1 MVSLLIWLG
10 VLLAC
15 FGVGA
20 SLLAR
25 WGARAGDVL
34 DELPFSVALGM
45 GILSYL
51 ILALGLLGQIKVWT
65 FTAVVLALALVGWRQ
80 IARLAREAARYLAL
94 PKRLD
99 WFVLPL
105 AVLLITMWVFTL
117 IGALAPSADID
128 YDGLVYHLT
137 LPKVYIHDGR
147 IHAIPWLSHSNFPF
161 TLEMLYMLG
170 LLFQGQSLAKLFH
183 FGCGWLA
190 VLAVFGFSRWAWGKR
205 AGWLAAAVFAAIPL
219 VAWEMVSAYNELAFA
234 LYAFLAIFAFSKWSV
249 GRSEGAGNSWL
260 WVAAIMCGFAMGSKT
275 LAGIVLAF
283 GALAILARERGRRR
297 EGLLVP
303 LIGFVAIAAAV
314 ASPWYIKSY
323 LWTGN
328 PVYPF
333 AYGIFDGRYWSAD
346 RAQLYTIAQK
356 QFGMGTGPLALLALP
371 WNLTMN
377 SYRFFDVPEHLR
389 PVNVLVWV
397 FGPVLLATVP
407 ALLVT
412 RRIRSAG
419 RIALWFAAFYVAV
432 WFSTSQNA
440 RYLIPILPGLCACAG
455 LALHRML
462 SRRGLLPAGAALVL
476 SLAFLSA
483 LYSGY
488 NLALPAWRVAFGL
501 EPQSVYLNSV
511 SQVYRMSDEINRAT
525 PPGAK
530 LIVLGDEPRLFYLD
544 REFLLGN
551 HAAIFSPA
559 DIASP
564 DALADR
570 FRRMGITHILI
581 GASML
586 QDMAAG
592 KGAIERDLAGMEA
605 QGGIRP
611 LGMYGTLSLWQ
622 LVGQPTPSAR

>member
-1 MVSLLIWLG
+1 MIPLLIWLG

-15 FGVGA
+15 FGIGA

-25 WGARAGDVL
+25 LNARAECLVE
-34 DELPFSVALGM
+34 ELPFSVALGM

-51 ILALGLLGQIKVWT
+51 ILALGLLGQIKVWV
-65 FTAVVLALALVGWRQ
+65 FVVAVLILASLGWRQ
-80 IARLAREAARYLAL
+80 IVRLARELAGCLAR

-105 AVLLITMWVFTL
+105 AVFLIIMWAFTL
-117 IGALAPSADID
+117 IGALVPSADID

-137 LPKVYIHDGR
+137 LPKIFIHDGR

-161 TLEMLYMLG
+161 MLEMLYMLG

-190 VLAVFGFSRWAWGKR
+190 VLAVFGFSRRAWGKR

-219 VAWEMVSAYNELAFA
+219 VAWEMISAYNELAFA
-234 LYAFLAIFAFSKWSV
+234 LYAFLAIFAFSRWSE
-249 GRSEGAGNSWL
+249 GRSEGKGSSWL
-260 WVAAIMCGFAMGSKT
+260 WVAAIMCGFAMGSKM
-275 LAGIVLAF
+275 LAGVVLAF
-283 GALAILARERGRRR
+283 GALAILARMRTQRKGS
-297 EGLLVP
+297 LLAP

-333 AYGIFDGRYWSAD
+333 AYGIFDGKYWTAD
-346 RAQLYTIAQK
+346 QALLYTAAQK
-356 QFGMGTGPLALLALP
+356 EFGMGTGPLAFLALP

-377 SYRFFDVPEHLR
+377 SYRFLDIPGHLR

-397 FGPVLLATVP
+397 FGPVLLATLP
-407 ALLVT
+407 TLLVT
-412 RRIRSAG
+412 RQVRSAG
-419 RIALWFAAFYVAV
+419 RVALWFAVFYVVV

-455 LALHRML
+455 LALDRML
-462 SRRGLLPAGAALVL
+462 SRRGLLPATAALVL

-488 NLALPAWRVAFGL
+488 NLASPAWKVALGL
-501 EPQSVYLNSV
+501 ESQSGYLTSV
-511 SQVYRMSDEINRAT
+511 SEVYRMSDGINRAT
-525 PPGAK
+525 PPDAK
-530 LIVLGDEPRLFYLD
+530 IIVFGDEPRLFYLD

-551 HAAIFSPA
+551 HAAIFSPT

-564 DALADR
+564 DALVAH
-570 FRRMGITHILI
+570 FQGMGITHLLI

-586 QDMAAG
+586 QDMAA
-592 KGAIERDLAGMEA
+592 KRGAIERDLAGMES
-605 QGGIRP
+605 QGKIRP

-622 LVGQPTPSAR
+622 LVGQPKPSAR

>member
-1 MVSLLIWLG
+1 MIPLLIWLG

-15 FGVGA
+15 FGVGT

-25 WGARAGDVL
+25 WGARAEDLL

-51 ILALGLLGQIKVWT
+51 ALALGLLGQIRAWV
-65 FTAVVLALALVGWRQ
+65 FIAVVLILALVGWRQ
-80 IARLAREAARYLAL
+80 IVRLARGLAGCLAR
-94 PKRLD
+94 PKRPD
-99 WFVLPL
+99 WFTLPL
-105 AVLLITMWVFTL
+105 AAFLLVMGVLTL
-117 IGALAPSADID
+117 IGALSPSADID

-161 TLEMLYMLG
+161 LLEMLYMLG

-190 VLAVFGFSRWAWGKR
+190 VFAVFSFGRWAWGRR
-205 AGWLAAAVFAAIPL
+205 AGWLGAALLAAIPL
-219 VAWEMVSAYNELAFA
+219 VAWEMISAYNELAFT
-234 LYAFLAIFAFSKWSV
+234 LYAFLAIFAFSRW
-249 GRSEGAGNSWL
+249 SEGRREGEGNGWL
-260 WVAAIMCGFAMGSKT
+260 WVAAIMCGFAMGSKA
-275 LAGIVLAF
+275 LAGVVLAF
-283 GALAILARERGRRR
+283 GALAILAHVRLRQK
-297 EGLLVP
+297 EGLLAP

-333 AYGIFDGRYWSAD
+333 AYGIFDGRYWTPD

-356 QFGMGTGPLALLALP
+356 EFGMGTGPLAFLALP

-377 SYRFFDVPEHLR
+377 SYRFFDIPGHLR

-407 ALLVT
+407 TLLVT
-412 RRIRSAG
+412 RQVRSAG
-419 RIALWFAAFYVAV
+419 RVALWFAAFYIAI

-455 LALHRML
+455 LALDRML
-462 SRRGLLPAGAALVL
+462 SRRGLLPAAAALVL
-476 SLAFLSA
+476 SLALLSA

-488 NLALPAWRVAFGL
+488 NLASPAWRVAFGL
-501 EPQSVYLNSV
+501 ESQSDYLSGV
-511 SQVYRMSDEINRAT
+511 SEVYRMSEGINHAT
-525 PPGAK
+525 PPDAK
-530 LIVLGDEPRLFYLD
+530 IIVFGDEPRLFYLD

-564 DALADR
+564 DALTAR
-570 FRRMGITHILI
+570 FGRMGITHILI

-592 KGAIERDLAGMEA
+592 KGAIERDLAGMEV
-605 QGGIRP
+605 QGRIRP

-622 LVGQPTPSAR
+622 LVGQPKPSAR